1 MTHLSA
7 LRATLAATA
16 VLLLPLA
23 HAANLPKAE
32 YGNRKTAISADYKTD
47 KAACSS
53 QSGNAKAQCVTTAKS
68 TFGKM

>member
-16 VLLLPLA
+16 VLFLPLA
-23 HAANLPKAE
+23 HAATLPKAE

-47 KAACSS
+47 KTACSS